1 MVKTDSSVTLSETV
15 VIYDPITV
23 IFVFLTAFAIMYC
36 NYLCIAI
43 LSNFLDC
50 ELLKSKDLI
59 YCLLELDT

>member
-1 MVKTDSSVTLSETV
+1 MVKTDLSVTLSETV

-23 IFVFLTAFAIMYC
+23 IFVFFTAFAIMYC

-43 LSNFLDC
+43 LSSFLDC